1 MWAGDKI
8 YAIAAAKHQDL
19 AWRQNVVGVFGEIE
33 KHKFFVEFHVE
44 GMRPDTYSII
54 LDRDVF

>member
-1 MWAGDKI
+1 MRTANEI